1 MFQDNT
7 YNWITSKLWFLITI
21 FMRINANPNNDNM
34 SFQNYKMPKV
44 SVLFDGSTLSLE
56 IFELVVVTMR
66 ILFEC
71 FVVCWKEIKTFHQK
85 LVSCWTGGRGTCH
98 SLGAYWETHWSN
110 LGLPAPCNGSGV
122 SMKLA
127 ALSLSL
133 GLTSASSW
141 ESDIWTIFQLSEL
154 RHCIGNHWR
163 GHQKSPV

>member
-1 MFQDNT
+1 MQ
-7 YNWITSKLWFLITI
+7 
-21 FMRINANPNNDNM
+21 INANPNTNNDNM
-34 SFQNYKMPKV
+34 SFQNSKMPNV
-44 SVLFDGSTLSLE
+44 SALFDGSTFSLE

-85 LVSCWTGGRGTCH
+85 LVSCWTGSRGTCH

-127 ALSLSL
+127 SLP
-133 GLTSASSW
+133 LTSASSW
-141 ESDIWTIFQLSEL
+141 DSDIWTIFQLSEL
-154 RHCIGNHWR
+154 RHCIGNHWCC
-163 GHQKSPV
+163 HQKSPV